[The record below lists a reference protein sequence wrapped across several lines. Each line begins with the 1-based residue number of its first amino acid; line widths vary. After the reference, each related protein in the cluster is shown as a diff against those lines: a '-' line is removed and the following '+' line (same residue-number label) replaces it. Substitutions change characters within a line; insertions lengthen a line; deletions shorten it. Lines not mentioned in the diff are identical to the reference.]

1 MTTKFIRWFN
11 DNYGHLGYS
20 LSEFYVSEYD
30 LVTRFDILKFGIKT
44 KMNNLSLEKIAD
56 FIVTD
61 INLMKL
67 IFDSLFRHHGYT
79 LDEDFKPI
87 KQVKEFKL

>member
-1 MTTKFIRWFN
+1 MIVTLRKWFN

-20 LSEFYVSEYD
+20 LSEVYISEHD
-30 LVTRFDILKFGIKT
+30 LVIRFDILKFGIKT
-44 KMNNLSLEKIAD
+44 KMNNLSLEKIMD

-67 IFDSLFRHHGYT
+67 LFDALFRHHGYEIG
-79 LDEDFKPI
+79 EDFKPI
-87 KQVKEFKL
+87 KQVKEFKI

>member
-1 MTTKFIRWFN
+1 MTTKLRKWFN

-20 LSEFYVSEYD
+20 LSEVYVTEYD
-30 LVTRFDILKFGIKT
+30 LVTRFDILKFGMKT
-44 KMNNLSLEKIAD
+44 KMNNLSLEKIMD

-67 IFDSLFRHHGYT
+67 VFDALFRHHGYGT
-79 LDEDFKPI
+79 DEDFKPI

>member
-20 LSEFYVSEYD
+20 LSEVYVSECD
-30 LVTRFDILKFGIKT
+30 LVTRFDILRFGIKT

-56 FIVTD
+56 FIVVD
-61 INLMKL
+61 VDLLKL
-67 IFDSLFRHHGYT
+67 VFDALFRHHGYV
-79 LDEDFKPI
+79 LDEYFKPI